1 MAVITT
7 PFGDPTTDILDLSIA
22 SSVPKVTDVGY
33 YYRQIADLPTA
44 HVTIEEDHDDELVI
58 TQHPVEFGAIISDHA
73 YKKPSEVRIRCGWNN
88 SGGHR
93 NKIGA
98 AQQILVDGYEGYARA
113 VYADILAL
121 QLTRKPFSVITGKR
135 IYNDMLIANIRVH
148 TAPGSEYSLM
158 ADIVLREV
166 ILVATK
172 TLVLDNADSR
182 MKDVNNRKDNG
193 QQETKPVEN
202 AGEQARIAA
211 GGSDLSGS
219 APSAPG
225 GDA

>member
-1 MAVITT
+1 MTVITT
-7 PFGDPTTDILDLSIA
+7 PFGDPSTEILDLSVA
-22 SSVPKVTDVGY
+22 TSVPIINDVGY

-44 HVTIEEDHDDELVI
+44 HVTIEEDHDDELII

-93 NKIGA
+93 NKTGV

-121 QLTRKPFSVITGKR
+121 QTSRKPFSVITGKR
-135 IYNDMLIANIRVH
+135 IYNDMLVANVRVH

-158 ADIVLREV
+158 ADITLRQV
-166 ILVATK
+166 ILVSTK
-172 TLVLDNADSR
+172 TLNLDVSNSR
-182 MKDVNNRKDNG
+182 MPDATPATNVG
-193 QQETKPVEN
+193 SVEATATPN
-202 AGEQARIAA
+202 MATPITLAA
-211 GGSDLSGS
+211 GGGATAAIEASDGL
-219 APSAPG
+219 
-225 GDA
+225 